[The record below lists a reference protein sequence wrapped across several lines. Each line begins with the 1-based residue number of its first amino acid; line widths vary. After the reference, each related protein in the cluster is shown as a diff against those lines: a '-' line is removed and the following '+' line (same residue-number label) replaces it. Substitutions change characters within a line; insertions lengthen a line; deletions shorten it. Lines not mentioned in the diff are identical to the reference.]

1 MNVFDNLLRRI
12 GSSLGGFF
20 GLAPDFGR
28 ARITPRRAIEYAPVW
43 YAINKVAGHFSQLP
57 INCHKRLE
65 RGSEIDRK
73 HPGYSLV
80 HTRPNPWQTA
90 PEWKMQGAYQLLLT
104 GNWRCA
110 VIRENGRPVQLIPF
124 NNPSESIWYEGRRYH
139 GTTVCRHEPLAVAL
153 GIEVDGAMIWLPD
166 DAVLFVHGLSI
177 NGLDGV
183 DPAAVMSNS
192 LDAGLSAEDQVR
204 MLAKKGFSGSL
215 VLESP
220 AGMFRNTEE
229 AKQFLEMFREAHD
242 GAENTGK
249 TALLREGI
257 KANMITM
264 SGRDSQWIEQ
274 RLFQRQE
281 AAMWF
286 CLEEIIG
293 DDSSVSY
300 NSLAEKHLAY
310 LTNCLNRWLC
320 HIEAALGRSLLTEKQ
335 IDNQSH
341 FFKFNTQAL
350 MRMDPLKQAE
360 YLTKLIAAT
369 VISPNEARE
378 KLDMNPYDGGDSYS
392 NPAITVAE
400 TPENDD
406 EIPVET
412 GEEVDETG
420 AEAAKRAAIVS
431 RLRHLI
437 GIEQQRVQ
445 TAMKSK
451 APIASLDKFYGK
463 WNVSLASVCEE
474 LGGTADH
481 AAVHCQASQDALLT
495 LLQTTSKD
503 SLADAVGEATA
514 TWGER
519 AEELATNIL
528 RGNDVFS
535 RL

>member
-1 MNVFDNLLRRI
+1 MNVFDGLLRRI
-12 GSSLGGFF
+12 GASLGGFF
-20 GLAPDFGR
+20 GIMPDVGH
-28 ARITPRRAIEYAPVW
+28 ARITPRRALEYAPVW
-43 YAINKVAGHFSQLP
+43 YAVNKVAGHFSQLP
-57 INCHKRLE
+57 INCHRRLD
-65 RGSEIDRK
+65 RGSIIDRK

-110 VIRENGRPVQLIPF
+110 IVREGSRPVQLIPF
-124 NNPSESIWYEGRRYH
+124 NRPSESVWYKGVRWH
-139 GTTVCRHEPLAVAL
+139 GTTVCKDEPLAVAL
-153 GIEVDGAMIWLPD
+153 GITTDGAAVWLPD
-166 DAVLFVHGLSI
+166 EAVLFVHGLSI
-177 NGLDGV
+177 NGLDGIN
-183 DPAAVMSNS
+183 PAAVMSNS

-215 VLESP
+215 MLEAP

-229 AKQFLEMFREAHD
+229 AKQFLDMFREAHD
-242 GAENTGK
+242 GSENTGK

-286 CLEEIIG
+286 CLEEILG

-310 LTNCLNRWLC
+310 LTNCLNRWLV
-320 HIEAALGRSLLTEKQ
+320 HIEAALGRSLLTERQ
-335 IDNQSH
+335 IDNQTH

-378 KLDMNPYDGGDSYS
+378 KLDMNPYEGGDSYE

-400 TPENDD
+400 TGENSD
-406 EIPVET
+406 ENGSES
-412 GEEVDETG
+412 GENEAESG
-420 AEAAKRAAIVS
+420 AEAAKRGAIVS
-431 RLRHLI
+431 RLHHLI
-437 GIEQQRVQ
+437 GIEQQRVE

-451 APIASLDKFYGK
+451 APIASLDKFYSK

-481 AAVHCQASQDALLT
+481 AAAHCQASQDALLT
-495 LLQTTSKD
+495 LLQTADKD
-503 SLADAVGEATA
+503 SLADAIGECTA

-528 RGNDVFS
+528 RGNDVLS

>member
-1 MNVFDNLLRRI
+1 MNTD
-12 GSSLGGFF
+12 
-20 GLAPDFGR
+20 
-28 ARITPRRAIEYAPVW
+28 
-43 YAINKVAGHFSQLP
+43 
-57 INCHKRLE
+57 
-65 RGSEIDRK
+65 
-73 HPGYSLV
+73 
-80 HTRPNPWQTA
+80 
-90 PEWKMQGAYQLLLT
+90 
-104 GNWRCA
+104 
-110 VIRENGRPVQLIPF
+110 
-124 NNPSESIWYEGRRYH
+124 
-139 GTTVCRHEPLAVAL
+139 GTSV
-153 GIEVDGAMIWLPD
+153 WLPD
-166 DAVLFVHGLSI
+166 EAVFFVHGLSI
-177 NGLDGV
+177 DGLSGIN
-183 DPAAVMSNS
+183 PAAVMSNS
-192 LDAGLSAEDQVR
+192 IDAGLSAEDQVR

-215 VLESP
+215 MLEAP

-286 CLEEIIG
+286 CLEEILG

-310 LTNCLNRWLC
+310 LTNCLNRWLV

-335 IDNQSH
+335 IDSQSH

-378 KLDMNPYDGGDSYS
+378 KLDMNPYEGGDEYN

-400 TPENDD
+400 SGENSD
-406 EIPVET
+406 ENGSES
-412 GEEVDETG
+412 GEHEAESG
-420 AEAAKRAAIVS
+420 AEAAKRAAFVGWI
-431 RLRHLI
+431 RHMI
-437 GIEQQRVQ
+437 GVEQQRVCQ
-445 TAMKSK
+445 AVKTKNFV
-451 APIASLDKFYGK
+451 ASIDRFYK
-463 WNVSLASVCEE
+463 TFCESLGQICEE
-474 LGGTADH
+474 LGGTAGH
-481 AAVHCQASQDALLT
+481 AVEHCKVSQDAIL
-495 LLQTTSKD
+495 
-503 SLADAVGEATA
+503 SLMQSTDKESLFDAVGEATA

-528 RGNDVFS
+528 GGNDVLS